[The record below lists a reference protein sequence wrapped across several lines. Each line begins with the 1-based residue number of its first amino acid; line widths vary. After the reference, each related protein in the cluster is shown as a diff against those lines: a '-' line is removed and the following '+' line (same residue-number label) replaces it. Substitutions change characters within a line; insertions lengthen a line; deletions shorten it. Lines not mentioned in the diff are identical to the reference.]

1 MNAAAN
7 FMKTRLTAIVYSL
20 ALLLGSFHQLVCA
33 AEASGKTTT
42 VIDGTWRWTFI
53 MPDGTTSRPKLI
65 LAMEDGRL
73 TGTTSFRPG
82 TETSITNAILRGDE
96 LSFQVI
102 RKREQQE
109 IVATYTGK
117 WSGKSIKGKVESNWA
132 GDKQTYDWEAQR
144 AHEGAEGTWKWPVT
158 LRGRKFE
165 ARVDLEQDG
174 ELLTGTMPVFGRGR
188 SKIEIK
194 NGSIINGEIYF
205 EVERGPVDNRVITI
219 YTGKQTGDK
228 IKGTIETTVDGEE
241 RKSDWEAKRTD

>member
-1 MNAAAN
+1 
-7 FMKTRLTAIVYSL
+7 MKTRLTAIVYGL
-20 ALLLGSFHQLVCA
+20 ALLLCPFHQPAHA
-33 AEASGKTTT
+33 AETSGKTTPA
-42 VIDGTWRWTFI
+42 IDGTWRWTFT

-65 LAMEDGRL
+65 LATENGKL

-102 RKREQQE
+102 RKREDQE
-109 IVATYTGK
+109 IITTYTGK
-117 WSGKSIKGKVESNWA
+117 WSGKQS
-132 GDKQTYDWEAQR
+132 YDWEAQR

-158 LRGRKFE
+158 FRGRKLD
-165 ARVDLEQDG
+165 ARVDLEQDDDI
-174 ELLTGTMPVFGRGR
+174 LTGTMPVFGRGR

-205 EVERGPVDNRVITI
+205 EVERGPAENKIVTK

-241 RKSDWEAKRTD
+241 RKSDWEAKRVD

>member
-1 MNAAAN
+1 
-7 FMKTRLTAIVYSL
+7 MKTRLTAIVYGL
-20 ALLLGSFHQLVCA
+20 ALLLCPFHQPAHA
-33 AEASGKTTT
+33 AETSGKTTPA
-42 VIDGTWRWTFI
+42 IDGTWRWTFT

-65 LAMEDGRL
+65 LATENGKL

-102 RKREQQE
+102 RKREDQE
-109 IVATYTGK
+109 IITTYTGK

-132 GDKQTYDWEAQR
+132 GDKQSYDWEAQR

-158 LRGRKFE
+158 FRGRKLD
-165 ARVDLEQDG
+165 ARVDLEQDDDI
-174 ELLTGTMPVFGRGR
+174 LTGTMPVFGRGR

-205 EVERGPVDNRVITI
+205 EVERGPAENKIVTK

-241 RKSDWEAKRTD
+241 RKSDWEAKRVD